1 MKRRDPFE
9 PLDEEERDLVES
21 MEKGEWQ
28 EAADAER
35 FRKQAEA
42 YADATIRKDRRMNI
56 RISERD
62 LRNLKR
68 RALEEGIPYQ
78 TMVSMVLHKYVSG
91 QLVERLE
98 ARAVVRSTAPTGAR
112 GRSNKQLEQ
121 SRTIKDK

>member
-9 PLDEEERDLVES
+9 PLDEMERDLVDS
-21 MEKGEWQ
+21 IGADEWQ
-28 EAADAER
+28 EAAQADR
-35 FRKQAEA
+35 LRKQAEA
-42 YADATIRKDRRMNI
+42 YAGATIRKDRRMNI

-91 QLVERLE
+91 QFLD
-98 ARAVVRSTAPTGAR
+98 RSGSETVTVTTTR
-112 GRSNKQLEQ
+112 SRRTGRSNKQLEQ
-121 SRTIKDK
+121 SRTRKPK